1 MTLGSDLTGAR
12 IILYGNP
19 ATGNDWYGLGMNGG
33 CINYNNVATGT
44 HKFYCGT
51 AVAATINSTT
61 ATFNTPVTFTGSTT
75 VNQTSATLPTT
86 GAQIGFVYSGKPTG
100 LQQIG
105 GWVVTT
111 SATAITALAYPIPAI
126 GVWMCVF
133 QATPNGFNTNGTQIL
148 NYGLSVNPT
157 SMDSSWPYQS
167 CYGFATQVHYTRIFT
182 VTNLTTTIY
191 PIAFVDISN
200 GNQGLLN
207 YTLQCVRIA

>member
-1 MTLGSDLTGAR
+1 MTTDLNMGTKTLTCGTLNCASLTLGA
-12 IILYGNP
+12 P
-19 ATGNDWYGLGMNGG
+19 
-33 CINYNNVATGT
+33 
-44 HKFYCGT
+44 
-51 AVAATINSTT
+51 
-61 ATFNTPVTFTGSTT
+61 TFTGSTT

-100 LQQIG
+100 VQQIG

-111 SATAITALAYPIPAI
+111 STTAITALAYPIPAI

-133 QATPNGFNTNGTQIL
+133 QATPNAFNTNGTQIL

-167 CYGFATQVHYTRIFT
+167 CYGFATQVQYTRIFT

-200 GNQGLLN
+200 GSQGLLN

>member
-1 MTLGSDLTGAR
+1 M
-12 IILYGNP
+12 
-19 ATGNDWYGLGMNGG
+19 
-33 CINYNNVATGT
+33 
-44 HKFYCGT
+44 
-51 AVAATINSTT
+51 
-61 ATFNTPVTFTGSTT
+61 
-75 VNQTSATLPTT
+75 
-86 GAQIGFVYSGKPTG
+86 YSGKPTG
-100 LQQIG
+100 VQQIG

-157 SMDSSWPYQS
+157 SMDSSWPYQNA
-167 CYGFATQVHYTRIFT
+167 YGFATQVQYTRIFT

-200 GNQGLLN
+200 GSQGLLN
-207 YTLQCVRIA
+207 YTFTLQFGTASVERLASHGMVISTPQNRHKVRRDPLSCNFKLQGFRFVVNCRDAYRPQVREKIERYGNKMSGSSQKLSCLL